1 MVPQEEYIRGVTEY
15 SFPSVSPVNTDFL
28 DALPSDMSISTNGTF
43 YTETIGWIHT
53 TVTLLEL
60 IPGTIVA
67 ILTIYTVVVAV
78 AQHAGDEK
86 GVDFDPTDAT
96 HLVAASAAGGL
107 NNMFVG
113 TKEED
118 IRRWKME
125 MFS

>member
-1 MVPQEEYIRGVTEY
+1 
-15 SFPSVSPVNTDFL
+15 
-28 DALPSDMSISTNGTF
+28 
-43 YTETIGWIHT
+43 
-53 TVTLLEL
+53 
-60 IPGTIVA
+60 
-67 ILTIYTVVVAV
+67 VAV

-118 IRRWKME
+118 IRAVEDGNVFLSTIPGRGPALIRGTP
-125 MFS
+125 